1 MPTRDISGSQMPTP
15 TDPLTPRSRAT
26 SMTNTTRPP
35 QKQFPCIKSM
45 SNDPKLEREKQE
57 LLANAPTFKEL
68 MDGMNR
74 LYETNSY
81 YPVVPELKLDEN
93 ADKEE

>member
-1 MPTRDISGSQMPTP
+1 
-15 TDPLTPRSRAT
+15 
-26 SMTNTTRPP
+26 
-35 QKQFPCIKSM
+35 M